1 VPVASP
7 PAEFE
12 TGVTETAAAAGD
24 PAGQAD
30 GNENTGAFPI
40 VPLAGGAAVLTAA
53 GGWWLIAAKRAATRV
68 PAQATW
74 GIPHGGVRPPQ

>member
-1 VPVASP
+1 VSGGAD
-7 PAEFE
+7 
-12 TGVTETAAAAGD
+12 TGAAAAGD
-24 PAGQAD
+24 PAGPTD
-30 GNENTGAFPI
+30 GNGDSRAFPV

-68 PAQATW
+68 PAPATW